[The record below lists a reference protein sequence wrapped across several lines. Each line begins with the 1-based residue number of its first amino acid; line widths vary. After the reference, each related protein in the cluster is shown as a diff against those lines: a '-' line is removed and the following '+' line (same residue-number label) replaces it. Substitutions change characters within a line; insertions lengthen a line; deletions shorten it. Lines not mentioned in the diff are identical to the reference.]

1 MNQEVLILTGMSGA
15 GRSTV
20 AHALEDLGWY
30 VVDNLPPTLLSDLI
44 KQGVQSEIKSL
55 AVVVDVRGGK
65 FFDELASSLSELKK
79 SGANFRVAFLD
90 ASDQAL
96 VQRFEST
103 RRPHP
108 LQGKGRIVDGI
119 AAEREKLQELLAQAD
134 VVIDTSNLNVHQ
146 LEKRTTEIF
155 AQGLT
160 QSVRV
165 NVLSFGYKYGIPVDA
180 DLVLDCR
187 FIPNPHWIPE
197 LRPLT
202 GLDDK
207 VKDNVLSN
215 SGVSQFVQSYVS
227 VINQMLPGYLREGKK
242 YLTVAIG
249 CTGGRHRSV
258 SVAQGTIRPAAH
270 SSASS
275 SMCHSQA
282 ANSPQGTL
290 PPPPAPLPH
299 ASATPSPVQP
309 QAAIDTMAQRSSS
322 AASLPHATQAV

>member
-1 MNQEVLILTGMSGA
+1 MSQEVLILTGMSGA

-30 VVDNLPPTLLSDLI
+30 VVDNLPPTLLADLI
-44 KQGVQSEIKSL
+44 HQSSASEIRAL

-65 FFDELASSLSELKK
+65 FFDELASSLSTLRK
-79 SGANFRVAFLD
+79 SGSNFRVAFLD

-119 AAEREKLQELLAQAD
+119 AAEREKLQELLSQAD

-146 LEKRTTEIF
+146 LEKRTAEIF
-155 AQGLT
+155 AQGLA

-165 NVLSFGYKYGIPVDA
+165 NILSFGYKYGIPVDA

-207 VKDNVLSN
+207 VKSNVLAN
-215 SGVSQFVQSYVS
+215 PGVSEFVDTYVS

-242 YLTVAIG
+242 YVTVAIG

-258 SVAQGTIRPAAH
+258 SVAREIALKLDGERDGFTVSAH
-270 SSASS
+270 
-275 SMCHSQA
+275 
-282 ANSPQGTL
+282 
-290 PPPPAPLPH
+290 
-299 ASATPSPVQP
+299 
-309 QAAIDTMAQRSSS
+309 AIHRDVGRE
-322 AASLPHATQAV
+322 

>member
-1 MNQEVLILTGMSGA
+1 MSKEVLILTGMSGA

-44 KQGVQSEIKSL
+44 NQSLNSEINAL

-65 FFDELASSLSELKK
+65 FFDELASSLSQLRK
-79 SGANFRVAFLD
+79 SGTNFRVAFLD
-90 ASDQAL
+90 ATDQAL

-108 LQGKGRIVDGI
+108 LQGSGRIVDGI
-119 AAEREKLQELLAQAD
+119 ASEREKLQDLLAQAD

-146 LEKRTTEIF
+146 LEKRTAEIF

-187 FIPNPHWIPE
+187 FIPNPHWVPE
-197 LRPLT
+197 LRPLS
-202 GLDDK
+202 GLDEK
-207 VKDNVLSN
+207 VKSTVLAN
-215 SGVSQFVQSYVS
+215 PGVGDFVNTYVS
-227 VINQMLPGYLREGKK
+227 LIQQMLPGYLREGKK

-249 CTGGRHRSV
+249 CTGGKHRSV
-258 SVAQGTIRPAAH
+258 SVAREIADKLDGEDAGRW
-270 SSASS
+270 
-275 SMCHSQA
+275 
-282 ANSPQGTL
+282 
-290 PPPPAPLPH
+290 
-299 ASATPSPVQP
+299 
-309 QAAIDTMAQRSSS
+309 RE
-322 AASLPHATQAV
+322 

>member
-30 VVDNLPPTLLSDLI
+30 VVDNLPPTLLADLI
-44 KQGVQSEIKSL
+44 SQGNKSEIKSL

-65 FFDELASSLSELKK
+65 FFDELASSLAQLRKSE
-79 SGANFRVAFLD
+79 ANFRVAFLD

-119 AAEREKLQELLAQAD
+119 AAEREKLQDLLAQSD

-146 LEKRTTEIF
+146 LEKRTAEIF

-160 QSVRV
+160 HSVRV

-202 GLDDK
+202 GLDNK
-207 VKDNVLSN
+207 VKSNVLAN
-215 SGVSQFVQSYVS
+215 PGVTEFVNSYVS
-227 VINQMLPGYLREGKK
+227 VINQMLSGYLREGKK
-242 YLTVAIG
+242 YVTVAIG

-258 SVAQGTIRPAAH
+258 SVAREIAMKLDGKRDGFTV
-270 SSASS
+270 SA
-275 SMCHSQA
+275 
-282 ANSPQGTL
+282 
-290 PPPPAPLPH
+290 H
-299 ASATPSPVQP
+299 ASHRDVG
-309 QAAIDTMAQRSSS
+309 RE
-322 AASLPHATQAV
+322 

>member
-1 MNQEVLILTGMSGA
+1 MKQEILILTGMSGA

-30 VVDNLPPTLLSDLI
+30 VVDNLPPTLLADLI
-44 KQGVQSEIKSL
+44 KQGNESEIKSL

-65 FFDELASSLSELKK
+65 FFDELASSLSEVKK

-90 ASDQAL
+90 ATDQAL

-108 LQGKGRIVDGI
+108 LQGKNRIVDGI
-119 AAEREKLQELLAQAD
+119 AAEREKLQDLLAQAD

-146 LEKRTTEIF
+146 LEKRTAEIF
-155 AQGLT
+155 AQGLA
-160 QSVRV
+160 QSVRI

-207 VKDNVLSN
+207 VKSNVLSN
-215 SGVSQFVQSYVS
+215 PGVSHFIDSYVS

-258 SVAQGTIRPAAH
+258 SVAREIATKLDGKRDGFTV
-270 SSASS
+270 SA
-275 SMCHSQA
+275 
-282 ANSPQGTL
+282 
-290 PPPPAPLPH
+290 H
-299 ASATPSPVQP
+299 ASHRDVG
-309 QAAIDTMAQRSSS
+309 RE
-322 AASLPHATQAV
+322 

>member
-1 MNQEVLILTGMSGA
+1 MSKEVLILTGMSGA

-44 KQGVQSEIKSL
+44 NQSSNSEIGAL

-65 FFDELASSLSELKK
+65 FFDELASSLSQIKK
-79 SGANFRVAFLD
+79 SGTNFRVAFLD
-90 ASDQAL
+90 ATDQAL

-108 LQGKGRIVDGI
+108 LQGSGRIVDGI
-119 AAEREKLQELLAQAD
+119 AAEREKLQDLLAQAD

-146 LEKRTTEIF
+146 LEKRTAEIF

-187 FIPNPHWIPE
+187 FIPNPHWVPE
-197 LRPLT
+197 LRPLS
-202 GLDDK
+202 GLDEK
-207 VKDNVLSN
+207 VKSTVLAN
-215 SGVSQFVQSYVS
+215 PGVGEFVNTYVS
-227 VINQMLPGYLREGKK
+227 LIQQMLPGYLREGKK

-249 CTGGRHRSV
+249 CTGGKHRSV
-258 SVAQGTIRPAAH
+258 SVAREIADKLNGDGAGFTI
-270 SSASS
+270 SA
-275 SMCHSQA
+275 
-282 ANSPQGTL
+282 
-290 PPPPAPLPH
+290 H
-299 ASATPSPVQP
+299 ASHRDVG
-309 QAAIDTMAQRSSS
+309 RE
-322 AASLPHATQAV
+322 

>member
-30 VVDNLPPTLLSDLI
+30 VVDNLPPSLLSDLI
-44 KQGVQSEIKSL
+44 KQGVQSELKSL

-65 FFDELASSLSELKK
+65 FFDELASSLDELKK

-207 VKDNVLSN
+207 VKNNVLAN
-215 SGVSQFVQSYVS
+215 AGVAEFVQSYVS
-227 VINQMLPGYLREGKK
+227 VINQMLPGYMREGKK

-258 SVAQGTIRPAAH
+258 SVAREIAAQLDGERNGF
-270 SSASS
+270 SVSA
-275 SMCHSQA
+275 
-282 ANSPQGTL
+282 
-290 PPPPAPLPH
+290 H
-299 ASATPSPVQP
+299 ASHRDVG
-309 QAAIDTMAQRSSS
+309 RE
-322 AASLPHATQAV
+322 

>member
-44 KQGVQSEIKSL
+44 KQGVKSEIKSL

-65 FFDELASSLSELKK
+65 FFDELASSLGELKK

-119 AAEREKLQELLAQAD
+119 AAEREKLQDLLAQSD

-146 LEKRTTEIF
+146 LEKRTAEIF
-155 AQGLT
+155 AQGLA

-187 FIPNPHWIPE
+187 FIPNPHWIAE

-207 VKDNVLSN
+207 VKSNVLAN
-215 SGVSQFVQSYVS
+215 PGVPEFVDSYVS

-242 YLTVAIG
+242 YVTVGIG

-258 SVAQGTIRPAAH
+258 SVAREIAMKLEGERNGFTV
-270 SSASS
+270 SA
-275 SMCHSQA
+275 
-282 ANSPQGTL
+282 
-290 PPPPAPLPH
+290 H
-299 ASATPSPVQP
+299 ASHRDVG
-309 QAAIDTMAQRSSS
+309 RE
-322 AASLPHATQAV
+322 

>member
-30 VVDNLPPTLLSDLI
+30 VVDNLPPTLLADLI
-44 KQGVQSEIKSL
+44 HQSSASEIKAL

-65 FFDELASSLSELKK
+65 FFDELASSLSTLRK
-79 SGANFRVAFLD
+79 SGSNFRVAFLD

-119 AAEREKLQELLAQAD
+119 ATEREKLQELLSQAD

-146 LEKRTTEIF
+146 LEKRTAEIF
-155 AQGLT
+155 AQGLA

-207 VKDNVLSN
+207 VKSNVLAN
-215 SGVSQFVQSYVS
+215 AGVSEFVDSYVS

-242 YLTVAIG
+242 YVTVAIG

-258 SVAQGTIRPAAH
+258 SVAREIAMKLDGERDGFAV
-270 SSASS
+270 SA
-275 SMCHSQA
+275 
-282 ANSPQGTL
+282 
-290 PPPPAPLPH
+290 H
-299 ASATPSPVQP
+299 ASHRDVG
-309 QAAIDTMAQRSSS
+309 RE
-322 AASLPHATQAV
+322 